1 MAEGHEKIPRS
12 FRQLTRRVVVG
23 ILVTGAIASLSTLVP
38 LYFYIEKST
47 DDLSLAYANA
57 QAIAVQQQLGHYSA
71 IAAQF
76 SSRSHIREL
85 LFQYHQGEISKA
97 ELTAQSHTR
106 LEDAAKLIPEL
117 IMGYRLDSNFQL
129 LSKYSGPAQRQE
141 VVDDIPLTTLAEKSL
156 YYIVQP
162 NVVQPNI
169 EAGGEEQASVSDA
182 VNLGPATIYI
192 SASSAIYD
200 AEHQR
205 LIGMDVLLFDSHA
218 VLKILRDLNQFGPQT
233 EFQLVN
239 TRERIYLQ
247 FNPTTQQLEQHQ
259 LTKTHTIHLA
269 GYGDE
274 PFVFH
279 VASDTGEDINHY
291 FVPFKDSNWGLI
303 ATTPN
308 KTLATGV
315 RSGALWILGGILLT
329 TLLGAYLIRHWLQP
343 IIRSQVARNTQLKD
357 SINKLKL
364 ANTVF
369 EKTHEAIVIT
379 DSKLTIIRANSAVAR
394 LFDTDVANLKGKSLL
409 DFVDLEKV
417 TPAMREDVTKHIWQ
431 HESWQGEVW
440 YVRPAG
446 IKFPALQ
453 TISPVRN
460 SGGIATQLIH
470 IFNDIS
476 SEKTAQK
483 RIETLAM
490 TDALTHLPNRFSIE
504 HVINQAIAKAGTDN
518 MNDFALLFID
528 LDKFKPVNDTYG
540 HAIGDALLQAIGPRM
555 KEALR
560 ANDVIGRLG
569 GDEFVV
575 LIQQVQQRD
584 DVSLIAEKLL
594 NALQKPF
601 RIGELS
607 VKVGASVGIAFY
619 PANGTT
625 AETLLDAADNAMY
638 VAKQSGRQRF
648 HIAQVK

>member
-1 MAEGHEKIPRS
+1 MAEGHVKIPRS

-57 QAIAVQQQLGHYSA
+57 QAIAVQQQLEHYSA
-71 IAAQF
+71 IAGQF

-97 ELTAQSHTR
+97 ELTAQSQLR

-129 LSKYSGPAQRQE
+129 LSKYSGPAQSQAI
-141 VVDDIPLTTLAEKSL
+141 VDAIPLATLAEKSL
-156 YYIVQP
+156 YYVAQAST
-162 NVVQPNI
+162 VVQT
-169 EAGGEEQASVSDA
+169 STRDA
-182 VNLGPATIYI
+182 VNPAPTTIYI
-192 SASSAIYD
+192 SASSPIYD

-218 VLKILRDLNQFGPQT
+218 VLRILRDLNQFGPQT

-239 TRERIYLQ
+239 TRDRVYLQ
-247 FNPTTQQLEQHQ
+247 FNPTTQQLEHHQ
-259 LTKTHTIHLA
+259 LTKTHTMHLA

-274 PFVFH
+274 PFAFR
-279 VASDTGEDINHY
+279 AATETGQNLNHY

-315 RSGALWILGGILLT
+315 QSGALWILGGILLT

-343 IIRSQVARNTQLKD
+343 IIRSQVARNAQLKD
-357 SINKLKL
+357 SNNKLKL

-379 DSKLTIIRANSAVAR
+379 DSKLTIIRANSAVSR

-409 DFVDLEKV
+409 DFADLEKV
-417 TPAMREDVTKHIWQ
+417 TPAMREDVTKHIRQ

-446 IKFPALQ
+446 SKFPALQ
-453 TISPVRN
+453 TISPVQN

-490 TDALTHLPNRFSIE
+490 TDALTHLPNRFAIE
-504 HVINQAIAKAGTDN
+504 HVINQAIAKADTDH

-607 VKVGASVGIAFY
+607 LQVGASVGIAFY
-619 PANGTT
+619 PTHGTT
-625 AETLLDAADNAMY
+625 AEALLNAADNAMY
-638 VAKQSGRQRF
+638 VAKQAGRQRF
-648 HIAQVK
+648 HIAQEK